1 MRRAQ
6 QELIPSISDDMK
18 MLAEVEIESKQKIT
32 DHDIREYP
40 VEVIVNKYN
49 QGRDTD
55 EGEIFVPDYQRELV
69 WSDKKQ
75 ARFIESI
82 LLNLPIPYLFV
93 ADNVEAGG
101 RLEIVDGSQRIR
113 TLVRYVEDDLKLM
126 ELELL
131 PSLNGFY
138 FTDLPPERQRRF
150 LRKTLRMIELTRMM
164 DEEARR
170 QLFDRLNTGGVQ
182 LENME
187 QRFGSRSG
195 TFLDFIKEQSAKE
208 QFRRLCPVSKT
219 RSIRK
224 EYEELAL
231 RFFAY
236 ANNYR
241 NFEKSVDEFL
251 NNYLDEQ
258 NDASFDAIALGEEF
272 DQMLAFIGNKFPFG
286 FRKNQANM
294 TVPRIRFEAISV
306 GVVLALRER
315 PDLNPDTQSIKEW
328 IESAEFKIH
337 TRSDASNSRPKV
349 INRINFVRDKLLN
362 RDPEYVGTEN

>member
-1 MRRAQ
+1 MARAQ
-6 QELIPSISDDMK
+6 QELIPTISDDMRL
-18 MLAEVEIESKQKIT
+18 LAEAEIESKQKIT

-49 QGRDTD
+49 QGREID

-126 ELELL
+126 DLELL

-138 FTDLPPERQRRF
+138 FSDLPPERQRRF

-195 TFLDFIKEQSAKE
+195 AFLNFIKEQSSKE

-219 RSIRK
+219 RAVRK

-236 ANNYR
+236 ANNYTH
-241 NFEKSVDEFL
+241 FEKSVDEFL
-251 NNYLDEQ
+251 NDYLDEQ
-258 NDASFDAIALGEEF
+258 NAKTFDAKQLGDEF
-272 DQMLAFIGNKFPFG
+272 DQMLLFVENRFPFA
-286 FRKNQANM
+286 FRKNQSNM

-306 GVVLALRER
+306 GVVLALRE
-315 PDLNPDTQSIKEW
+315 NPNLDPEPQSIKEW
-328 IESAEFKIH
+328 LDSPEFKVH

-362 RDPEYVGTEN
+362 KDPIYVDADS